1 MKNSKSNWLIFM
13 CWLVYTSSY
22 LGRYSYNSNMVSIIN
37 YYQINHASAGLVTTF
52 FFFAYGIGQIINGL
66 CCKYYNKR
74 GTIGLVLIVSAFI
87 NFVAF
92 FDIPFACMKY
102 LWLLYGFLQ
111 SFIWPLLIYILAS
124 QLKQQELKKSVV
136 VMGTTVA
143 CGTLFIYGIS
153 ALFALF
159 NGFKYVFLLSFILM
173 FLVGICWLIFY
184 PKLTCNPTI
193 KEKIENDSQ
202 QNIQK
207 HIEKSVLIILMV
219 LAFLAIINN
228 LLKDGLTI
236 WLPSILQEKYNF
248 SDSLSISLTL
258 ILPIL
263 GTLGTILAVSLSKK
277 INSIINLVSLLFLL
291 STISLTI
298 IIFFFKTPYWFIVLF
313 FFCLISL
320 FMHGI
325 NNIITSMAP
334 LFLRNKINS
343 GMVAGI
349 LNGFCY
355 VGSTISSYL
364 LGVIVDHYGWN
375 YLLYMLLIINILA
388 FIIPL
393 FINFI
398 KIQQF
403 KITS

>member
-102 LWLLYGFLQ
+102 LWLLNGFLQ

-184 PKLTCNPTI
+184 PKLTCNPII

-236 WLPSILQEKYNF
+236 WLPSILQEKYHF

-313 FFCLISL
+313 FFGLISL

-343 GMVAGI
+343 GMVAGV

-398 KIQQF
+398 KIKQF

>member
-102 LWLLYGFLQ
+102 LWLLNGFLQ

-184 PKLTCNPTI
+184 PKLTCNPII

-202 QNIQK
+202 QNIQH

-236 WLPSILQEKYNF
+236 WLPSILQEKYHF

-313 FFCLISL
+313 FFGLISL

-393 FINFI
+393 LINFI

>member
-1 MKNSKSNWLIFM
+1 
-13 CWLVYTSSY
+13 
-22 LGRYSYNSNMVSIIN
+22 
-37 YYQINHASAGLVTTF
+37 
-52 FFFAYGIGQIINGL
+52 
-66 CCKYYNKR
+66 
-74 GTIGLVLIVSAFI
+74 
-87 NFVAF
+87 
-92 FDIPFACMKY
+92 
-102 LWLLYGFLQ
+102 
-111 SFIWPLLIYILAS
+111 
-124 QLKQQELKKSVV
+124 
-136 VMGTTVA
+136 
-143 CGTLFIYGIS
+143 
-153 ALFALF
+153 
-159 NGFKYVFLLSFILM
+159 M

-184 PKLTCNPTI
+184 TKLTCNPTI

-313 FFCLISL
+313 FFGLISL

>member
-102 LWLLYGFLQ
+102 LWLLNGFLQ

-159 NGFKYVFLLSFILM
+159 YGF
-173 FLVGICWLIFY
+173 
-184 PKLTCNPTI
+184 
-193 KEKIENDSQ
+193 
-202 QNIQK
+202 
-207 HIEKSVLIILMV
+207 
-219 LAFLAIINN
+219 
-228 LLKDGLTI
+228 
-236 WLPSILQEKYNF
+236 
-248 SDSLSISLTL
+248 
-258 ILPIL
+258 
-263 GTLGTILAVSLSKK
+263 
-277 INSIINLVSLLFLL
+277 
-291 STISLTI
+291 
-298 IIFFFKTPYWFIVLF
+298 
-313 FFCLISL
+313 
-320 FMHGI
+320 
-325 NNIITSMAP
+325 
-334 LFLRNKINS
+334 
-343 GMVAGI
+343 
-349 LNGFCY
+349 
-355 VGSTISSYL
+355 
-364 LGVIVDHYGWN
+364 
-375 YLLYMLLIINILA
+375 
-388 FIIPL
+388 
-393 FINFI
+393 
-398 KIQQF
+398 
-403 KITS
+403 